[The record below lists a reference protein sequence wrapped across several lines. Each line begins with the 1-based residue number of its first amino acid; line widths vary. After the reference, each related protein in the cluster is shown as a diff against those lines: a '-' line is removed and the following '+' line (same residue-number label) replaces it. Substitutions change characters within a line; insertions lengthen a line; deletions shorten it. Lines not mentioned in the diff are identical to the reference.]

1 MNLEGGAKGL
11 KAIME
16 QITLVLLVTTLK
28 QNDVLQE
35 LEAKLF

>member
-16 QITLVLLVTTLK
+16 LITLVLLVTTMK